1 MHLSLDLSIEFLHL
15 NVRLDVKVNQVLA
28 EPPLLVLHV
37 EDAGVVYPAVI
48 LTDGPVSPSELV
60 NGLESGLELPGVKAS
75 SGCRGGDEGNS

>member
-1 MHLSLDLSIEFLHL
+1 M

-60 NGLESGLELPGVKAS
+60 NGL
-75 SGCRGGDEGNS
+75 